1 MTNRTES
8 APGLGRRLAFAG
20 AVAVGAALAAG
31 ELLAGVLGTPS
42 PLLSVARFIVDV
54 QPPGAKDFVVSLF
67 GENDKAAFEVFII
80 LVAVAVGAVL
90 GRLAPARPD
99 VAAGVLAAFA
109 GAGFAAALR
118 DPNNVLALS
127 AAVAGVEAVAG
138 IWALRRL
145 VALATSARP
154 STSGSD
160 TGMESGEITIGDRV
174 APDMQTVTGRVELS
188 PGMSGGRS
196 NAMAP
201 NWRRRSLLQA
211 GGALAVG
218 SLIAGSIGRY
228 LLERQR
234 APAAPTDLPGVP
246 VAAELPPGAD
256 IATADLMADGLAP
269 IVIPNDH
276 FYRIDTAFIPPTV
289 DRATWRLRLKGLVD
303 REIELTYDDL
313 VALPIIEQYVTI
325 ACVSNE
331 VGGGLVGN
339 AKWTGVALRDVLD
352 IAGVQPAADQL
363 VGRSVD
369 GWTAGMPVEWVM
381 DESRIP
387 MIAVG
392 MNDEPL
398 RRAHGYP
405 ARLIVPGLYG
415 YVSATKWLTELEL
428 TRFDLFKGYWVPLG
442 WAERAPILT
451 QSRIDVPSQRA
462 QLQAGAV
469 PIAGVAWAPDRGIQ
483 GVEVQVDGGP
493 WLPARLSAPI
503 SDATWVQWLFRWDA
517 TPGSHEIVVRAID
530 GTGEVQT
537 DLRSRPA
544 PDGARGHHTITV
556 SVA

>member
-1 MTNRTES
+1 MTNRIES
-8 APGLGRRLAFAG
+8 AAGLGRRLAFAG
-20 AVAVGAALAAG
+20 AVAVAAALGVG
-31 ELLAGVLGTPS
+31 ELLAGILGAPS
-42 PLLSVARFIVDV
+42 PLLSVARFIVDI
-54 QPPGAKDFVVSLF
+54 QPPGAKDFVVALF
-67 GENDKAAFEVFII
+67 GENDKVAFEVFII
-80 LVAVAVGAVL
+80 LVALAVGAGL

-99 VAAGVLAAFA
+99 VSAGILAVFA

-118 DPNNVLALS
+118 DPNNVVVLS

-138 IWALRRL
+138 IWVLRRL
-145 VALATSARP
+145 VALATSGRAATNGADAPP
-154 STSGSD
+154 SPLD
-160 TGMESGEITIGDRV
+160 
-174 APDMQTVTGRVELS
+174 
-188 PGMSGGRS
+188 
-196 NAMAP
+196 
-201 NWRRRSLLQA
+201 WRRRSLLQA

-218 SLIAGSIGRY
+218 SLFAGWIGRS

-234 APAAPTDLPGVP
+234 APAAPSDLPAAPVGV
-246 VAAELPPGAD
+246 ELPPGAD
-256 IATADLMADGLAP
+256 IATNDLIEAGLAP
-269 IVIPNDH
+269 IVVPNDH

-289 DRATWRLRLKGLVD
+289 DRATWRLRLAGLVD
-303 REIELTYDDL
+303 REMELTYDDL
-313 VALPIIEQYVTI
+313 IALPVIEQYVTI

-339 AKWTGVALRDVLD
+339 AKWTGVALRDVLA

-381 DESRIP
+381 DESRVP

-398 RRAHGYP
+398 PRAHGYP

-428 TRFDLFKGYWVPLG
+428 TRFDLFKAYWVPLG

-451 QSRIDVPSQRA
+451 QSRIDVPSHRA
-462 QLQAGAV
+462 QLQAGSV
-469 PIAGVAWAPDRGIQ
+469 PVAGVAWAPDRGIA

-493 WLPARLSAPI
+493 WQPATLSAPI

-517 TPGSHEIVVRAID
+517 TPGEHQIAVRATD

-544 PDGARGHHTITV
+544 PDGARGHHTI
-556 SVA
+556 SVGVA